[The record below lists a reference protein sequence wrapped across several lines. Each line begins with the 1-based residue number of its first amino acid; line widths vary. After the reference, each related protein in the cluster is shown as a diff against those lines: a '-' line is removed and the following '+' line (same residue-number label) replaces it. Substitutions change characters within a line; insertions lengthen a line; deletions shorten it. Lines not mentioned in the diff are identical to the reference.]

1 MSSKTKR
8 AIFTVLI
15 CITLVSCN
23 PVNTPTAIIASTLPS
38 TSATPLPIIS
48 QTPTFTPTVTSP
60 PTLEPTITLT
70 SLPELSRQASES
82 EIKELLQNDTKC
94 EPPCFL
100 GVIPEKTTVD
110 ELKLIFNRFRLPL
123 YDYEGKGRAYALEK
137 FPNSEIPP
145 ETRFN
150 LGDGL
155 IKSMEVNIDRSN
167 QFEWSIYSPSTIL
180 KRYGT
185 PSKVTFGLQVIHEPT
200 PTPWKSWY
208 HMTFFY
214 DDLDLIILY
223 HRPEIRLD
231 ELITVCPNKDDFLGA
246 FIWLGKS
253 PYYQPS
259 PDEDGALEDV
269 TSFTLESFKEYL
281 LLGPGAC
288 FYLKRDAIPIY

>member
-1 MSSKTKR
+1 MTNQINKTSV
-8 AIFTVLI
+8 IILFY
-15 CITLVSCN
+15 ITLASCN
-23 PVNTPTAIIASTLPS
+23 SANTPIAT
-38 TSATPLPIIS
+38 TTNIFETDIAIS
-48 QTPTFTPTVTSP
+48 QTPAGTFLPVAP

-70 SLPELSRQASES
+70 SFPVLSQQVSES
-82 EIKELLQNDTKC
+82 EIKGILQNDAKC
-94 EPPCFL
+94 KPPCYL

-110 ELKLIFNRFRLPL
+110 ELKLIFNRFGLPL

-145 ETRFN
+145 ETIFYLDN
-150 LGDGL
+150 GL
-155 IKSMEVNIDRSN
+155 VKNMEVNIDRSN
-167 QFEWSIYSPSTIL
+167 QFEWSIYSPSAIL
-180 KRYGT
+180 RRYGT

-246 FIWLGKS
+246 FIWSGIS
-253 PYYQPS
+253 SIYQPS
-259 PDEDGALEDV
+259 PDEDGPLEEV

-288 FYLKRDAIPIY
+288 LYLKRDAIPIY